1 MSRST
6 RAWVEMLLKATS
18 PTKRLVG
25 FLVASMLAV
34 ALVPASA
41 LARSS
46 SSSQAN
52 PQNKQQTTH
61 SRRVATAVLA
71 LGSGYVGHGSGRV
84 RALQRRLLQ
93 AGYAP
98 GPIDGRYG
106 PRTEQAVI
114 RFQAAHGLQV
124 DGIAGP
130 LTFAALSRPSVVL
143 YPGAGY
149 VGHGSGRV
157 RALQR
162 RLLQA
167 GYAPGPIDGRYGPRT
182 EQAVI
187 RFQAAHGLQVD
198 GIAGPL
204 TFAHLGNQ
212 RTPHKAITRA
222 PAGSRQRANHPT
234 RGERSR
240 PRATFPQARRA
251 PATGKVVPTTR
262 STSSPSV
269 GLLVLLVLVVALA
282 LSAMWLAYRRRG
294 NRYGSADTRANDPS
308 SQESIPNQVTTP
320 DLDLD
325 EADRAYGYGMILLE
339 EHDDR
344 SGATAAFERADQLGH
359 GAAACCL
366 GVLLYQQ
373 GERATAEVYFRR
385 ADERGD
391 AAGAFN
397 LAVLLEEDGD
407 YAGALSAYQ
416 RADQDGNPE
425 IAEMARTAALAL
437 ETQAEGGQAEGG
449 IPNQVTTPD
458 LDLDEADRAYG
469 YGMILLEEHD
479 DRSGAT
485 AAFERADQLGH
496 GAAACCLGVLL
507 YQQGERATAEVYFRR
522 ADERGDAAG
531 AFNLAVLLEEDGDYA
546 GALSAYQR
554 ADQDGNPEIA
564 EMARTAA
571 LALETQAE
579 RPTAVAERGG
589 SGGS

>member
-18 PTKRLVG
+18 ATKRLVG
-25 FLVASMLAV
+25 FLVAIMLAV

-71 LGSGYVGHGSGRV
+71 LGSGYVGHGLGRV

-106 PRTEQAVI
+106 PRTEQAVM
-114 RFQAAHGLQV
+114 
-124 DGIAGP
+124 
-130 LTFAALSRPSVVL
+130 
-143 YPGAGY
+143 
-149 VGHGSGRV
+149 
-157 RALQR
+157 
-162 RLLQA
+162 
-167 GYAPGPIDGRYGPRT
+167 
-182 EQAVI
+182 

-204 TFAHLGNQ
+204 TFAHLDNQ
-212 RTPHKAITRA
+212 RTQHKAITRA

-234 RGERSR
+234 RQRANHPTRGERSR
-240 PRATFPQARRA
+240 PRATLPQARRA

-294 NRYGSADTRANDPS
+294 NSYRSADTRANDPS
-308 SQESIPNQVTTP
+308 PEGDIPNQVTTP

-325 EADRAYGYGMILLE
+325 EADRAYRYGMILLE

-366 GVLLYQQ
+366 GVLLHQQ
-373 GERATAEVYFRR
+373 GERATAE
-385 ADERGD
+385 A
-391 AAGAFN
+391 
-397 LAVLLEEDGD
+397 
-407 YAGALSAYQ
+407 
-416 RADQDGNPE
+416 
-425 IAEMARTAALAL
+425 
-437 ETQAEGGQAEGG
+437 
-449 IPNQVTTPD
+449 
-458 LDLDEADRAYG
+458 
-469 YGMILLEEHD
+469 
-479 DRSGAT
+479 
-485 AAFERADQLGH
+485 
-496 GAAACCLGVLL
+496 
-507 YQQGERATAEVYFRR
+507 YFRR

-579 RPTAVAERGG
+579 RPTAAAERGG

>member
-187 RFQAAHGLQVD
+187 RFQAVHGLQVD

-222 PAGSRQRANHPT
+222 
-234 RGERSR
+234 
-240 PRATFPQARRA
+240 
-251 PATGKVVPTTR
+251 
-262 STSSPSV
+262 
-269 GLLVLLVLVVALA
+269 
-282 LSAMWLAYRRRG
+282 
-294 NRYGSADTRANDPS
+294 
-308 SQESIPNQVTTP
+308 
-320 DLDLD
+320 
-325 EADRAYGYGMILLE
+325 
-339 EHDDR
+339 
-344 SGATAAFERADQLGH
+344 
-359 GAAACCL
+359 AAA
-366 GVLLYQQ
+366 GV
-373 GERATAEVYFRR
+373 
-385 ADERGD
+385 
-391 AAGAFN
+391 
-397 LAVLLEEDGD
+397 
-407 YAGALSAYQ
+407 
-416 RADQDGNPE
+416 
-425 IAEMARTAALAL
+425 
-437 ETQAEGGQAEGG
+437 
-449 IPNQVTTPD
+449 
-458 LDLDEADRAYG
+458 
-469 YGMILLEEHD
+469 
-479 DRSGAT
+479 
-485 AAFERADQLGH
+485 
-496 GAAACCLGVLL
+496 GV
-507 YQQGERATAEVYFRR
+507 Q
-522 ADERGDAAG
+522 
-531 AFNLAVLLEEDGDYA
+531 
-546 GALSAYQR
+546 
-554 ADQDGNPEIA
+554 
-564 EMARTAA
+564 
-571 LALETQAE
+571 
-579 RPTAVAERGG
+579 
-589 SGGS
+589 

>member
-114 RFQAAHGLQV
+114 RFQAV
-124 DGIAGP
+124 
-130 LTFAALSRPSVVL
+130 
-143 YPGAGY
+143 
-149 VGHGSGRV
+149 
-157 RALQR
+157 
-162 RLLQA
+162 
-167 GYAPGPIDGRYGPRT
+167 
-182 EQAVI
+182 
-187 RFQAAHGLQVD
+187 HGLQVD

-437 ETQAEGGQAEGG
+437 ETQAE
-449 IPNQVTTPD
+449 
-458 LDLDEADRAYG
+458 
-469 YGMILLEEHD
+469 
-479 DRSGAT
+479 
-485 AAFERADQLGH
+485 
-496 GAAACCLGVLL
+496 
-507 YQQGERATAEVYFRR
+507 
-522 ADERGDAAG
+522 
-531 AFNLAVLLEEDGDYA
+531 
-546 GALSAYQR
+546 
-554 ADQDGNPEIA
+554 
-564 EMARTAA
+564 
-571 LALETQAE
+571 